1 MKLTP
6 EERDQLR
13 QIFLLDVDVNL
24 DRLIVIT
31 EQAMAKKYDNEIEN
45 AKAQILSMI
54 QDDSIKKEVEHLIN
68 NKFLSQAP
76 KKQILTQ

>member
-13 QIFLLDVDVNL
+13 QRFLLDVDVNL

-31 EQAMAKKYDNEIEN
+31 EQAMSKKYDNEIEN

-54 QDDSIKKEVEHLIN
+54 HDDSMKKEVENLIN
-68 NKFLSQAP
+68 SKFLPQAS
-76 KKQILTQ
+76 KKQVLTQ

>member
-13 QIFLLDVDVNL
+13 QRFLLDVDVNL

-31 EQAMAKKYDNEIEN
+31 EQAMSKKYDSEIEN

-54 QDDSIKKEVEHLIN
+54 QDDSMKKEVENLIN
-68 NKFLSQAP
+68 NKFLPQAS
-76 KKQILTQ
+76 KKL

>member
-13 QIFLLDVDVNL
+13 QMFLLDVDVNL

-31 EQAMAKKYDNEIEN
+31 EQAMSKKYDNEIEN

-54 QDDSIKKEVEHLIN
+54 RDDSMKKEVENLIN
-68 NKFLSQAP
+68 NKFLPQAS
-76 KKQILTQ
+76 KKL